1 MEPKDL
7 KNSVVELS
15 GALVEPETVNDQDV
29 AEETVEQSEVIEV
42 VEDEKAVEEVLEK
55 SLDEPV
61 ESSVQEV
68 IEEVIPEVIEVTE
81 LPVSEETV
89 EQTEVIEVVEDE
101 KAVEEVL
108 EKSIAEPD
116 ESSVQEVVEEDI
128 PEFIEVTELPVAEE
142 IVAVIEVPVE
152 EVLEESV
159 TEPAESS
166 VQEVVEEII
175 PEVIEV
181 TKLPVADEIVA
192 VVEEPVKLIA
202 EDILTE
208 EIISPEVVEVAIEP
222 VVELVKTKV
231 SIDDIPTIEELIDIS
246 EEELE
251 LHDEEILDE
260 TSPIIR
266 AADYANLSEID
277 LINEL
282 RILLQNDD
290 FESIKDNVDAIKINF
305 FRRYR
310 TNIELQKTAFTE
322 AGGNLEE
329 FKAEPDPYELDL
341 RNLLKQYQDIR
352 SEHNKKIDETKDAN
366 LQKKYEIIEEIKA
379 LINNKE
385 SINKT
390 FHDFRDLQNRWREI
404 GLVPQAKL
412 KDLWDTYHHHV
423 ENFYDFIKIN
433 KELRDLDLKKN
444 LEIKMEICEKS
455 EELLVEPSIIKAF
468 NVLQKYHEQ
477 WREVGPVPRDKKD
490 ELWERFK
497 AATSIIN
504 KKHQDYFEGRKS
516 DQKKNLDA
524 KIALCEKVEDIAAS
538 EIDAHRD
545 WDDRSKELIELQKV
559 WRTIGFAP
567 KKDNNKIYERFR
579 IASDKFF
586 DRKREFYNQNK
597 EEQQNNLQLKTDLCV
612 QAEALKDSTD
622 WKKTAD
628 EFINIQRAWKEIG
641 PVPRKFSDVI
651 WKRFRAACDYFFENK
666 SKHFSSID
674 GEQSDNLRRKKE
686 LLEEVKQ
693 FTLSGDDNADLDK
706 LKEFQRRFTDIGHVP
721 FRDKDAIQ
729 NDFRDVI
736 NRHFDTLRIDEKRR
750 NLMKFKNKVSN
761 NTSSGKGQN
770 KNRFERE
777 KYMTKLKQMETDL
790 ALLDNNIGFFA
801 NTKNASALIE
811 DVNQKIISTK
821 EKIEFLKEKIRIM
834 DSMEDDE

>member
-7 KNSVVELS
+7 KNSVNELS
-15 GALVEPETVNDQDV
+15 GALVEPETVNDQNV
-29 AEETVEQSEVIEV
+29 AEES
-42 VEDEKAVEEVLEK
+42 
-55 SLDEPV
+55 
-61 ESSVQEV
+61 
-68 IEEVIPEVIEVTE
+68 
-81 LPVSEETV
+81 V
-89 EQTEVIEVVEDE
+89 EQTEVIEVAEAE
-101 KAVEEVL
+101 KPIEIVAEEPV
-108 EKSIAEPD
+108 AEIVVP
-116 ESSVQEVVEEDI
+116 VIQEAEEANT
-128 PEFIEVTELPVAEE
+128 PEINEPEAELVGKEVAEE
-142 IVAVIEVPVE
+142 IETESEADVLAPEETIEVNSSEIKEPEVE
-152 EVLEESV
+152 LAGE
-159 TEPAESS
+159 
-166 VQEVVEEII
+166 EVVEEIETESEAVELPEAETVEVKSSEI
-175 PEVIEV
+175 IEPEEELVGEEVISAVEIAAANESGEI
-181 TKLPVADEIVA
+181 PVAEDEPNVAEIV
-192 VVEEPVKLIA
+192 ETVKEHA
-202 EDILTE
+202 
-208 EIISPEVVEVAIEP
+208 EP
-222 VVELVKTKV
+222 VVDTDNVESVV
-231 SIDDIPTIEELIDIS
+231 EDIPSIEELIDVS
-246 EEELE
+246 EDDLE
-251 LHDEEILDE
+251 IHEDDLLEVSGPKAKL
-260 TSPIIR
+260 
-266 AADYANLSEID
+266 ADYASLTEIE
-277 LINEL
+277 LINSL
-282 RILLQNDD
+282 RTLLENDD
-290 FESIKDNVDAIKINF
+290 FDSIRDDIDAIKIHF

-310 TNIELQKTAFTE
+310 ANIEAQKAAFTE

-329 FKAEPDPYELDL
+329 FKAEPDPNELDL
-341 RNLLKQYQDIR
+341 RSLLKHYQDIR
-352 SEHNKKIDETKDAN
+352 NEHNKRIDEDKEAN
-366 LQKKYEIIEEIKA
+366 LQKKYDIIEEIKS

-390 FHDFRDLQNRWREI
+390 FHDFRELQNRWREI

-444 LEIKMEICEKS
+444 LETKMEICEKS

-468 NVLQKYHEQ
+468 NILQKYHEQ

-497 AATSIIN
+497 NATSIIN

-516 DQKKNLDA
+516 EQKKNLDA
-524 KIALCEKVEDIAAS
+524 KIALCEKVEEIAKA
-538 EIDAHRD
+538 EIEIHRD

-597 EEQQNNLQLKTDLCV
+597 EEQQNNLQMKTDLCI

-628 EFINIQRAWKEIG
+628 EFISIQKAWKEIG

-651 WKRFRAACDYFFENK
+651 WKRFRSACDFFFENK

-674 GEQSDNLRRKKE
+674 GEQSENLKLKRA

-693 FTLSGDDNADLDK
+693 FALTGDDNADLDK
-706 LKEFQRRFTDIGHVP
+706 LKDFQRRFTEIGHVP
-721 FRDKDAIQ
+721 FKDKDSIQ
-729 NDFRDVI
+729 NEFRDVI

-750 NLMKFKNKVSN
+750 NLMKFKNKVVN
-761 NTSSGKGQN
+761 NTSSGRGQN
-770 KNRFERE
+770 KMRFERE

-801 NTKNASALIE
+801 NTKNASALID
-811 DVNQKIISTK
+811 DVNQKIVNTK

-834 DSMEDDE
+834 DSMDEDE

>member
-7 KNSVVELS
+7 KNSEKELS
-15 GALVEPETVNDQDV
+15 GAQVEPETVNDQIDAEAIAV
-29 AEETVEQSEVIEV
+29 AEVAEIEDGNEETAEVAEAVAVDSEIQEEMSENSSEINDPVAELEEEIVEAQAEPVELVVDETTVEEPTGSVETVDVSVTEEIPEEIKTGLAEEEIPSL
-42 VEDEKAVEEVLEK
+42 EEVLEG
-55 SLDEPV
+55 D
-61 ESSVQEV
+61 
-68 IEEVIPEVIEVTE
+68 
-81 LPVSEETV
+81 
-89 EQTEVIEVVEDE
+89 
-101 KAVEEVL
+101 
-108 EKSIAEPD
+108 
-116 ESSVQEVVEEDI
+116 
-128 PEFIEVTELPVAEE
+128 
-142 IVAVIEVPVE
+142 
-152 EVLEESV
+152 
-159 TEPAESS
+159 
-166 VQEVVEEII
+166 
-175 PEVIEV
+175 
-181 TKLPVADEIVA
+181 
-192 VVEEPVKLIA
+192 
-202 EDILTE
+202 
-208 EIISPEVVEVAIEP
+208 
-222 VVELVKTKV
+222 
-231 SIDDIPTIEELIDIS
+231 
-246 EEELE
+246 LE
-251 LHDEEILDE
+251 LHEDDLPEESE
-260 TSPIIR
+260 TKVKL
-266 AADYANLSEID
+266 ADYANLTEVE
-277 LINEL
+277 LINAL
-282 RILLQNDD
+282 RSLLETDD
-290 FESIKDNVDAIKINF
+290 FEGIRDDIDAIKIHF

-310 TNIELQKTAFTE
+310 ANIEAQKAAFTE

-352 SEHNKKIDETKDAN
+352 IEHNKKIDEEKEDN
-366 LQKKYEIIEEIKA
+366 LQRKYEIIEEIKS

-390 FHDFRDLQNRWREI
+390 FHEFRELQNRWREI

-444 LEIKMEICEKS
+444 LELKMEICEKS

-468 NVLQKYHEQ
+468 NILQKYHEQ

-516 DQKKNLDA
+516 EQKKNLDA
-524 KIALCEKVEDIAAS
+524 KIALCEKVEEIANA
-538 EIDAHRD
+538 EIEVHRD
-545 WDDRSKELIELQKV
+545 WDERSKELIELQKV

-567 KKDNNKIYERFR
+567 KKENNKIYERFR

-641 PVPRKFSDVI
+641 PVPRKFSDII

-666 SKHFSSID
+666 AKHFSSID
-674 GEQSDNLRRKKE
+674 GEQADNLKRKRE
-686 LLEEVKQ
+686 LLDEVRK
-693 FTLSGDDNADLDK
+693 FSLSGDDTADLDQ
-706 LKEFQRRFTDIGHVP
+706 LKDFQRRFTEIGHVP
-721 FRDKDAIQ
+721 FKDKDVIQ
-729 NDFRDVI
+729 NEFRDVI
-736 NRHFDTLRIDEKRR
+736 NHHFDTLRIDEKRR
-750 NLMKFKNKVSN
+750 NLMKFTNKVASN
-761 NTSSGKGQN
+761 TTTGRGQN
-770 KNRFERE
+770 KMRFERE
-777 KYMTKLKQMETDL
+777 KYMTKLKQMENDL

-801 NTKNASALIE
+801 NTKNAEALID
-811 DVNQKIISTK
+811 DVNQKIANTK

>member
-7 KNSVVELS
+7 KNSSNELS
-15 GALVEPETVNDQDV
+15 GAPVEPETVNDQDV
-29 AEETVEQSEVIEV
+29 TDVADEQSEVIEV
-42 VEDEKAVEEVLEK
+42 LEDEQAVKEVLEETK
-55 SLDEPV
+55 AEPI

-68 IEEVIPEVIEVTE
+68 AEEVIPEVVEHTE
-81 LPVSEETV
+81 LPVS
-89 EQTEVIEVVEDE
+89 
-101 KAVEEVL
+101 
-108 EKSIAEPD
+108 
-116 ESSVQEVVEEDI
+116 
-128 PEFIEVTELPVAEE
+128 
-142 IVAVIEVPVE
+142 
-152 EVLEESV
+152 
-159 TEPAESS
+159 
-166 VQEVVEEII
+166 
-175 PEVIEV
+175 
-181 TKLPVADEIVA
+181 DEIVA
-192 VVEEPVKLIA
+192 EVEESA
-202 EDILTE
+202 EQSSTE
-208 EIISPEVVEVAIEP
+208 SVSDELAVPENLPEP
-222 VVELVKTKV
+222 VVELLKTEGIV
-231 SIDDIPTIEELIDIS
+231 EDIPTIEELIDIS

-260 TSPIIR
+260 TSPIVR
-266 AADYANLSEID
+266 AADYANLSEIE

-282 RILLQNDD
+282 RILLQNED
-290 FESIKDNVDAIKINF
+290 FESIKDNVDALKISF

-310 TNIELQKTAFTE
+310 ANIEAQKTAFVE

-329 FKAEPDPYELDL
+329 FKAEADPYELDL

-352 SEHNKKIDETKDAN
+352 SEHNKRIDESKEAN

-497 AATSIIN
+497 SATSIIN

-524 KIALCEKVEDIAAS
+524 KIALCEKVEEIAAS

-597 EEQQNNLQLKTDLCV
+597 EEQQNNLQLKTDLCI

-628 EFINIQRAWKEIG
+628 EFINIQKAWKEIG

-674 GEQSDNLRRKKE
+674 GEQSDNLRKKKE
-686 LLEEVKQ
+686 LLEEVRQ
-693 FTLSGDDNADLDK
+693 FSLTGDDNADLDK
-706 LKEFQRRFTDIGHVP
+706 LKDFQRRFTDIGHVP

-750 NLMKFKNKVSN
+750 NLMKFKNKVAN
-761 NTSSGKGQN
+761 NTASGKGQN

-801 NTKNASALIE
+801 NTKNASALID

-821 EKIEFLKEKIRIM
+821 EKIELLKEKIRIM

>member
-7 KNSVVELS
+7 KNSNVELS
-15 GALVEPETVNDQDV
+15 GAPVEPETINDQIV

-42 VEDEKAVEEVLEK
+42 AEVENAVEEIAEE
-55 SLDEPV
+55 SAPETV
-61 ESSVQEV
+61 ESTVQE
-68 IEEVIPEVIEVTE
+68 EVEVVAPEVIEAA
-81 LPVSEETV
+81 EE
-89 EQTEVIEVVEDE
+89 
-101 KAVEEVL
+101 
-108 EKSIAEPD
+108 
-116 ESSVQEVVEEDI
+116 
-128 PEFIEVTELPVAEE
+128 PVAEE
-142 IVAVIEVPVE
+142 IAAHVEEIAPEVEQSADVSAELAAPEVE
-152 EVLEESV
+152 EVKTTS
-159 TEPAESS
+159 
-166 VQEVVEEII
+166 VVE
-175 PEVIEV
+175 
-181 TKLPVADEIVA
+181 DEI
-192 VVEEPVKLIA
+192 P
-202 EDILTE
+202 
-208 EIISPEVVEVAIEP
+208 S
-222 VVELVKTKV
+222 
-231 SIDDIPTIEELIDIS
+231 IEELIEIT
-246 EEELE
+246 EEDLE
-251 LHDEEILDE
+251 LHEDQVLDE
-260 TSPIIR
+260 SSPIIK
-266 AADYANLSEID
+266 AADYVNLSEVE

-282 RILLQNDD
+282 RSLLKNED
-290 FESIKDNVDAIKINF
+290 FDSIKDDVDAIKINF

-310 TNIELQKTAFTE
+310 ANIEAQKAAFTE
-322 AGGNLEE
+322 TGGNLEE

-352 SEHNKKIDETKDAN
+352 SEHNRRIDETKEAN

-404 GLVPQAKL
+404 GLVPQVKL

-444 LEIKMEICEKS
+444 LETKMEICEKS

-468 NVLQKYHEQ
+468 NILQKYHEQ

-504 KKHQDYFEGRKS
+504 KKHQDYFEDRKS

-524 KIALCEKVEDIAAS
+524 KIALCEKVEEIAGG

-545 WDDRSKELIELQKV
+545 WDERSKELIELQKV

-567 KKDNNKIYERFR
+567 KKDNNRIYERFR

-597 EEQQNNLQLKTDLCV
+597 EEQQNNLQLKIDLCV

-628 EFINIQRAWKEIG
+628 EFINIQKAWKEIG

-651 WKRFRAACDYFFENK
+651 WKRFRSACDYFFENK
-666 SKHFSSID
+666 AKHFSSID
-674 GEQSDNLRRKKE
+674 GEQADNLRMKRE

-693 FTLSGDDNADLDK
+693 FALSGDDSADLDK

-729 NDFRDVI
+729 NEFRDVI

-750 NLMKFKNKVSN
+750 NLMKFKNKVAN

-801 NTKNASALIE
+801 NTKNASALID
-811 DVNQKIISTK
+811 DVNQKIASTK

-834 DSMEDDE
+834 DAMEDDE

>member
-7 KNSVVELS
+7 KNSELELS
-15 GALVEPETVNDQDV
+15 GTLAEPETINDQN
-29 AEETVEQSEVIEV
+29 
-42 VEDEKAVEEVLEK
+42 
-55 SLDEPV
+55 
-61 ESSVQEV
+61 
-68 IEEVIPEVIEVTE
+68 VTE
-81 LPVSEETV
+81 VAV
-89 EQTEVIEVVEDE
+89 EQTEVIEVAQTADAMAEVEKTEEAE
-101 KAVEEVL
+101 KE
-108 EKSIAEPD
+108 AE
-116 ESSVQEVVEEDI
+116 S
-128 PEFIEVTELPVAEE
+128 VAEE
-142 IVAVIEVPVE
+142 VEAVG
-152 EVLEESV
+152 
-159 TEPAESS
+159 
-166 VQEVVEEII
+166 Q
-175 PEVIEV
+175 EVIE
-181 TKLPVADEIVA
+181 TNI
-192 VVEEPVKLIA
+192 
-202 EDILTE
+202 
-208 EIISPEVVEVAIEP
+208 PEVVENATESSVE
-222 VVELVKTKV
+222 VVTEA
-231 SIDDIPTIEELIDIS
+231 SEEEIPSIEELIDVS
-246 EEELE
+246 EEDLEEQEDEL
-251 LHDEEILDE
+251 LDE
-260 TSPIIR
+260 SSPKVKL
-266 AADYANLSEID
+266 ADYANLSEAE
-277 LINEL
+277 LISAL
-282 RILLQNDD
+282 RELLQKTD
-290 FESIKDNVDAIKINF
+290 FETIKDDIDAIKINF
-305 FRRYR
+305 FRKYKVK
-310 TNIELQKTAFTE
+310 IEAQKAAFAE
-322 AGGNLEE
+322 AGGDLAE
-329 FKAEPDPYELDL
+329 FKAESDPSELEI
-341 RNLLKQYQDIR
+341 RSLLKQYQDLKN
-352 SEHNKKIDETKDAN
+352 EHNKKIDEIKEIN

-444 LEIKMEICEKS
+444 LELKMEICEKS

-516 DQKKNLDA
+516 EQKTNLDA
-524 KIALCEKVEDIAAS
+524 KIALCEKVEEIANA
-538 EIDAHRD
+538 EIESHRD
-545 WDDRSKELIELQKV
+545 WDEYSKELIELQKV

-628 EFINIQRAWKEIG
+628 EFINIQRVWKEIG

-666 SKHFSSID
+666 AKHFSSID
-674 GEQSDNLRRKKE
+674 GEQAENLRLKKE

-693 FTLSGDDNADLDK
+693 FTLSSDDGTDLDK
-706 LKEFQRRFTDIGHVP
+706 LKDFQRRFTEIGHVP
-721 FRDKDAIQ
+721 FKDKDAIQ
-729 NDFRDVI
+729 NEFREVI
-736 NRHFDTLRIDEKRR
+736 NRHFDALRVDEKRR
-750 NLMKFKNKVSN
+750 NLMKFKDKVAN
-761 NTSSGKGQN
+761 NTSGKGQN
-770 KNRFERE
+770 KMRFERE
-777 KYMTKLKQMETDL
+777 KYVTKLKQMEADL

-801 NTKNASALIE
+801 NTKNASALID
-811 DVNQKIISTK
+811 DVNQKIASTK
-821 EKIEFLKEKIRIM
+821 EKIEFMKEKIRIM
-834 DSMEDDE
+834 DSMEDEE

>member
-7 KNSVVELS
+7 KNSPEELS
-15 GALVEPETVNDQDV
+15 GAPVEPETVNDQIV
-29 AEETVEQSEVIEV
+29 AEEVVEQPESDVVAEV
-42 VEDEKAVEEVLEK
+42 VDSVEEVAEVESPEAVEEA
-55 SLDEPV
+55 
-61 ESSVQEV
+61 VQETPEAIV
-68 IEEVIPEVIEVTE
+68 EEVNEPAVTEEAVEETTTEVTE
-81 LPVSEETV
+81 P
-89 EQTEVIEVVEDE
+89 
-101 KAVEEVL
+101 
-108 EKSIAEPD
+108 IAEVA
-116 ESSVQEVVEEDI
+116 E
-128 PEFIEVTELPVAEE
+128 PVAEE
-142 IVAVIEVPVE
+142 VVAEPEVAEVP
-152 EVLEESV
+152 S
-159 TEPAESS
+159 
-166 VQEVVEEII
+166 
-175 PEVIEV
+175 
-181 TKLPVADEIVA
+181 
-192 VVEEPVKLIA
+192 
-202 EDILTE
+202 
-208 EIISPEVVEVAIEP
+208 
-222 VVELVKTKV
+222 
-231 SIDDIPTIEELIDIS
+231 IEELIDIS
-246 EEELE
+246 EEVLE
-251 LHDEEILDE
+251 MHEDEVLDE
-260 TSPIIR
+260 TSPIIK
-266 AADYANLSEID
+266 AADYASLSEVE
-277 LINEL
+277 LINAFRE
-282 RILLQNDD
+282 LLQNDD
-290 FESIKDNVDAIKINF
+290 FESIKDDVDAIKINF

-310 TNIELQKTAFTE
+310 ANIEAQKAAFVE

-341 RNLLKQYQDIR
+341 RNLLKHYQDIKN
-352 SEHNKKIDETKDAN
+352 EHNKKIDEVKEIN

-390 FHDFRDLQNRWREI
+390 FHEFRELQNQWREI

-444 LEIKMEICEKS
+444 LETKMEICEKA

-468 NVLQKYHEQ
+468 NILQKYHEQ

-524 KIALCEKVEDIAAS
+524 KIALCEKVEEIANG
-538 EIDAHRD
+538 EIEAHRD
-545 WDDRSKELIELQKV
+545 WDEKSKELIELQKV

-579 IASDKFF
+579 VASDKFF

-597 EEQQNNLQLKTDLCV
+597 EEQQNNLQLKTDLCM

-628 EFINIQRAWKEIG
+628 EFINIQKAWKEIG

-666 SKHFSSID
+666 AKHFSSID
-674 GEQSDNLRRKKE
+674 GEQTENLKKKKE

-693 FTLSGDDNADLDK
+693 FSLSGDDSADLDK
-706 LKEFQRRFTDIGHVP
+706 LKDFQRRFTEIGHVP

-729 NDFRDVI
+729 NEFRDLI
-736 NRHFDTLRIDEKRR
+736 NQHFDTLRIDEKRR
-750 NLMKFKNKVSN
+750 NLMKFKNKVAN

-777 KYMTKLKQMETDL
+777 KYMTKLKQLETDL

-801 NTKNASALIE
+801 NTKNASALID

-834 DSMEDDE
+834 DSMDDDE

>member
-7 KNSVVELS
+7 KNSNAELS
-15 GALVEPETVNDQDV
+15 GTHAEPETTNDQFVTESNVEQPEVTEV
-29 AEETVEQSEVIEV
+29 AEIE
-42 VEDEKAVEEVLEK
+42 DAVEEI
-55 SLDEPV
+55 
-61 ESSVQEV
+61 ESPVQEV
-68 IEEVIPEVIEVTE
+68 DDVTAPEV
-81 LPVSEETV
+81 EETA
-89 EQTEVIEVVEDE
+89 TEGTEE
-101 KAVEEVL
+101 KDVA
-108 EKSIAEPD
+108 D
-116 ESSVQEVVEEDI
+116 
-128 PEFIEVTELPVAEE
+128 PVAE
-142 IVAVIEVPVE
+142 IAE
-152 EVLEESV
+152 EKTESV
-159 TEPAESS
+159 AE
-166 VQEVVEEII
+166 I
-175 PEVIEV
+175 P
-181 TKLPVADEIVA
+181 
-192 VVEEPVKLIA
+192 
-202 EDILTE
+202 
-208 EIISPEVVEVAIEP
+208 S
-222 VVELVKTKV
+222 
-231 SIDDIPTIEELIDIS
+231 IEELIDVS
-246 EEELE
+246 EEDLE
-251 LHDEEILDE
+251 LNEEDSSEESRPRVKL
-260 TSPIIR
+260 
-266 AADYANLSEID
+266 ADYADLTEVE
-277 LINEL
+277 LINAL
-282 RILLQNDD
+282 RNLLTQEDFDSFRDD
-290 FESIKDNVDAIKINF
+290 IDAIKIHF

-310 TNIELQKTAFTE
+310 ANIEAQKAAFIE

-341 RNLLKQYQDIR
+341 RNLLKQYHDLR
-352 SEHNKKIDETKDAN
+352 NEHNKKIDEIKEEN

-444 LEIKMEICEKS
+444 LETKIEICEKS

-468 NVLQKYHEQ
+468 NILQKYHEQ

-516 DQKKNLDA
+516 EQKKNLDA
-524 KIALCEKVEDIAAS
+524 KIALCEKVEEIANM
-538 EIDAHRD
+538 EIDVHRD
-545 WDDRSKELIELQKV
+545 WDEKSKELIELQKV

-597 EEQQNNLQLKTDLCV
+597 EEQSNNLQLKTDLCL

-628 EFINIQRAWKEIG
+628 EFINIQKAWKEIG
-641 PVPRKFSDVI
+641 PVPRKYSDVI

-666 SKHFSSID
+666 AKHFSSID
-674 GEQSDNLRRKKE
+674 GEQAENLKKKKE

-693 FTLSGDDNADLDK
+693 FALSGDDGADLDK

-721 FRDKDAIQ
+721 FKDKDAIQ
-729 NDFRDVI
+729 NEFRDVI
-736 NRHFDTLRIDEKRR
+736 NHHFDTLRIDEKRR
-750 NLMKFKNKVSN
+750 TLMKFKNKVAN
-761 NTSSGKGQN
+761 NTSTGRGQN
-770 KNRFERE
+770 KMRFERE
-777 KYMTKLKQMETDL
+777 KYMSKLKQLESDL

-801 NTKNASALIE
+801 NTKNASALID
-811 DVNQKIISTK
+811 DVNQKIAGTK

>member
-7 KNSVVELS
+7 KNSEKELS
-15 GALVEPETVNDQDV
+15 GAQVEPETVNDQIDTEVTEV
-29 AEETVEQSEVIEV
+29 AEVAEIEDGIEETASVAEAVAIDSEIQEEMSENSSEINEPVAEMEEKVEAQVEPVESVVEETTVEEPTGSVEAEEVSVKEEIPE
-42 VEDEKAVEEVLEK
+42 EIKADLMEEEIPSLEEVLE
-55 SLDEPV
+55 SD
-61 ESSVQEV
+61 
-68 IEEVIPEVIEVTE
+68 IELHEDD
-81 LPVSEETV
+81 LP
-89 EQTEVIEVVEDE
+89 
-101 KAVEEVL
+101 
-108 EKSIAEPD
+108 
-116 ESSVQEVVEEDI
+116 
-128 PEFIEVTELPVAEE
+128 
-142 IVAVIEVPVE
+142 
-152 EVLEESV
+152 EES
-159 TEPAESS
+159 EA
-166 VQEVVEEII
+166 
-175 PEVIEV
+175 
-181 TKLPVADEIVA
+181 K
-192 VVEEPVKLIA
+192 VKL
-202 EDILTE
+202 
-208 EIISPEVVEVAIEP
+208 
-222 VVELVKTKV
+222 
-231 SIDDIPTIEELIDIS
+231 
-246 EEELE
+246 
-251 LHDEEILDE
+251 
-260 TSPIIR
+260 
-266 AADYANLSEID
+266 ADYANLTEVE
-277 LINEL
+277 LINAL
-282 RILLQNDD
+282 RALLDTDD
-290 FESIKDNVDAIKINF
+290 FEGIRDDIDAIKIHF

-310 TNIELQKTAFTE
+310 ANIEAQKAAFAE

-352 SEHNKKIDETKDAN
+352 IEHNKKIDEEKEEN
-366 LQKKYEIIEEIKA
+366 LQKKYEIIEEIKS

-385 SINKT
+385 SINRT
-390 FHDFRDLQNRWREI
+390 FHEFRELQNRWREI

-444 LEIKMEICEKS
+444 LELKMEICEKS

-468 NVLQKYHEQ
+468 NILQKYHEQ

-516 DQKKNLDA
+516 EQKKNLDA
-524 KIALCEKVEDIAAS
+524 KIALCEKVEEIANA
-538 EIDAHRD
+538 EIEIHRD
-545 WDDRSKELIELQKV
+545 WDEKSKELIELQKV

-567 KKDNNKIYERFR
+567 KKENNKIYERFR

-641 PVPRKFSDVI
+641 PVPRKFSDII

-666 SKHFSSID
+666 AKHFSSID
-674 GEQSDNLRRKKE
+674 GEQADNLKRKRE
-686 LLEEVKQ
+686 LLEEVRK
-693 FTLSGDDNADLDK
+693 FSLSGDDTADLDQ
-706 LKEFQRRFTDIGHVP
+706 LKDFQRRFTEIGHVP
-721 FRDKDAIQ
+721 FKDKDVIQ
-729 NDFRDVI
+729 NEFRDVI
-736 NRHFDTLRIDEKRR
+736 NHHFDTLRIDEKRR
-750 NLMKFKNKVSN
+750 NLMKFTNKVASN
-761 NTSSGKGQN
+761 TTTGRGQN
-770 KNRFERE
+770 KMRFERE
-777 KYMTKLKQMETDL
+777 KYMTKLKQMENDL

-801 NTKNASALIE
+801 NTKNAEALID
-811 DVNQKIISTK
+811 DVNQKIANTK

>member
-7 KNSVVELS
+7 KNSDKELS
-15 GALVEPETVNDQDV
+15 GAPVEPETVNEQDV
-29 AEETVEQSEVIEV
+29 AEETVEQSEVMEVIEDEKSVEEV
-42 VEDEKAVEEVLEK
+42 VEESIDEA
-55 SLDEPV
+55 V
-61 ESSVQEV
+61 ESSVQEAV
-68 IEEVIPEVIEVTE
+68 NEVIPEVFEVTE
-81 LPVSEETV
+81 LSVAVENEVLVDETSPSN
-89 EQTEVIEVVEDE
+89 EVAEIEVQ
-101 KAVEEVL
+101 KEV
-108 EKSIAEPD
+108 
-116 ESSVQEVVEEDI
+116 
-128 PEFIEVTELPVAEE
+128 E
-142 IVAVIEVPVE
+142 IVKTDDLAEV
-152 EVLEESV
+152 
-159 TEPAESS
+159 
-166 VQEVVEEII
+166 
-175 PEVIEV
+175 
-181 TKLPVADEIVA
+181 
-192 VVEEPVKLIA
+192 
-202 EDILTE
+202 
-208 EIISPEVVEVAIEP
+208 
-222 VVELVKTKV
+222 
-231 SIDDIPTIEELIDIS
+231 IPTIEELIDIS
-246 EEELE
+246 EEDLD
-251 LHDEEILDE
+251 LHDEEIMDE

-266 AADYANLSEID
+266 ASDYASLSEIE

-282 RILLQNDD
+282 RILLENDD

-310 TNIELQKTAFTE
+310 ANIEAQKAAFVE

-329 FKAEPDPYELDL
+329 FKAEADPYELDL

-352 SEHNKKIDETKDAN
+352 SEHNKKIDETKEAN

-468 NVLQKYHEQ
+468 NILQKYHEQ

-497 AATSIIN
+497 NATSIIN

-524 KIALCEKVEDIAAS
+524 KIALCEKVEEIANS
-538 EIDAHRD
+538 EIEAHRD
-545 WDDRSKELIELQKV
+545 WDERSKELIELQKV

-628 EFINIQRAWKEIG
+628 EFINIQKAWKEIG

-674 GEQSDNLRRKKE
+674 GEQSDNLRRKRE

-750 NLMKFKNKVSN
+750 NLMKFKNKVAN
-761 NTSSGKGQN
+761 NVSSGKGQN

-801 NTKNASALIE
+801 NTKNASALID